1 MRFGDIINFVRRDD
15 VKGYLEKSWTV
26 GWPMVLIMLFNFLI
40 NLTDVYIAGR
50 IGKEVQAA
58 YGVVSQL
65 YFIFIVVA
73 TALNVG
79 SVSVISK
86 LFTAGDRKVYE
97 KSVASS
103 IVAASAA
110 GLTLSVIGVAAA
122 GYLVRAMNIPAS
134 VKEYA
139 VPLITIYAAGILFH
153 YLLINFNG
161 ILRSSK
167 RIKASMWTMLLVCS
181 LNVILNFALVFG
193 TPLGFRGI
201 AVATVVSVIVGALVN
216 SFYVRDFTGKLFSC
230 SLSFIKRMFSVGWP
244 IGVLQFIWMLGS
256 AVLYLVLSMVP
267 QNQVE
272 ILAAF
277 TNGMRVESAIFLPA
291 FAFNFANAVV
301 LGNLMGAGRYED
313 AFRNGLITT
322 AIGICVV
329 SALTAIIV
337 LNAQWVMPLLSNN
350 AIVVAESRMYLY
362 FVMISEPFMAAS
374 IILAGG
380 LEGAGDT
387 RSVLL
392 RVGASIWLVR
402 IPLAFICVV
411 VLGWGARSVWLVMV
425 VSMMIQ
431 AALVAQRYMSKKW
444 LYLQAIG
451 QRSI

>member
-1 MRFGDIINFVRRDD
+1 MRFGDILNFVRRDD

-50 IGKEVQAA
+50 VGKEVQAA

-86 LFTAGDRKVYE
+86 LFTAGDRDIYE
-97 KSVASS
+97 RSVASS
-103 IVAASAA
+103 IVAAAVA
-110 GLTLSVIGVAAA
+110 GAVLSVIGVAAA

-134 VKEYA
+134 VKAYA
-139 VPLITIYAAGILFH
+139 VPLITIYATGLFFH

-167 RIKASMWTMLLVCS
+167 RIKASMWTMLMVCT
-181 LNVILNFALVFG
+181 LNVVLNFALVFG

-201 AVATVVSVIVGALVN
+201 AVATVISVIIGALVN
-216 SFYVRDFTGKLFSC
+216 SFYVRDLTGKLLSC
-230 SLSFIKRMFSVGWP
+230 SFSIVKRVFSVGWP

-256 AVLYLVLSMVP
+256 AVLYLVLSMLP
-267 QNQVE
+267 QHQVE

-301 LGNLMGAGRYED
+301 LGNLMGARRYED
-313 AFRNGLITT
+313 AFRNGLITA

-337 LNAQWVMPLLSNN
+337 LNAQWIMPFLSND
-350 AIVVAESRMYLY
+350 AVVVAESKMYLY
-362 FVMISEPFMAAS
+362 IVMISEPFMAAS
-374 IILAGG
+374 IVLAGG

-402 IPLAFICVV
+402 IPLAFVCVV
-411 VLGWGARSVWLVMV
+411 LLGWGARSVWWVMV
-425 VSMMIQ
+425 VSMIIQ

-444 LYLQAIG
+444 LY
-451 QRSI
+451 R